1 MTDLVVLAFDAE
13 DTAEQ
18 VRNKLVDL
26 NKQYLLNL
34 REAVEVVR
42 HSDGK
47 VKIKDEPR
55 LTGIGALGGAFWGF
69 LIGLIFLMPEVGF
82 VLGAAGG
89 AIVGHFTNYGIDKS
103 YMKQVEESIQP
114 GQSAIF
120 IVANDLH
127 LDRIEPELKAYHPRV
142 IRTSLSAEQEEKLR
156 EAFGAAPVT
165 PVPAKAA

>member
-1 MTDLVVLAFDAE
+1 MTDLVVLAFDGE

-47 VKIKDEPR
+47 IKIKDEPR

-69 LIGLIFLMPEVGF
+69 LIGWIFLLPAVGF
-82 VLGAAGG
+82 AVGAVVG
-89 AIVGHFTNYGIDKS
+89 ATIGHLQNYGIDKDF
-103 YMKQVEESIQP
+103 MKGVEEAIQP

-120 IVANDLH
+120 IVANDLK
-127 LDRIEPELKAYHPRV
+127 LDRIEPDLKTYHPRV
-142 IRTSLSAEQEEKLR
+142 LRTSLSTDQEEKLR
-156 EAFGAAPVT
+156 EAFGTASVAPM
-165 PVPAKAA
+165 PAKAA

>member
-1 MTDLVVLAFDAE
+1 MTDLVVLAFDGE

-69 LIGLIFLMPEVGF
+69 LIGWIFLLPAVGF
-82 VLGAAGG
+82 AVG
-89 AIVGHFTNYGIDKS
+89 AIVGATIGHLKNYGIDRDF
-103 YMKQVEESIQP
+103 MKQVEEAIQP

-120 IVANDLH
+120 IMADDLK
-127 LDRIEPELKAYHPRV
+127 LDRIEPDLKAYH
-142 IRTSLSAEQEEKLR
+142 
-156 EAFGAAPVT
+156 
-165 PVPAKAA
+165 

>member
-82 VLGAAGG
+82 AVGAVGG
-89 AIVGHFTNYGIDKS
+89 AIVGHFTNYGIDRS

-142 IRTSLSAEQEEKLR
+142 LRTSLSADQEEKLR
-156 EAFGAAPVT
+156 EAFGTASVAPM
-165 PVPAKAA
+165 PAKAA